1 MKQSRSG
8 AILEAEGGLYHMG
21 IFMQHLGEVKIPE
34 KHRAEY
40 AQQALKLLRAGGM
53 MTVEPVQLSGHKLY
67 LLSPPELD
75 EEGKAI
81 GHYNYLDENS
91 GERWCLNAKDG
102 WFGCGKVVG
111 RCFYRTVAAVHILTS
126 FWSTAYTATIIDGY
140 LIREKDYIGWIN
152 YVLGAQYTNY
162 RATQMWEI
170 GKLLHLDDD
179 SWVSRNS
186 DIGHLLEDFP
196 SECVD
201 RDQTE
206 AYLAAYHFDELCSV
220 LPPLTDKEREE
231 LLRTNTVTVQLI
243 YNHLQKAL
251 REYHQDGGTLAGAK
265 KCLIVPSD
273 EKWKMIRQQKKG
285 TRKSSLPFAF
295 FMTPPAVSVACIAK
309 EFDTAFWEIWDEI
322 GEQIPDGLHFDT
334 PEPCPAV
341 APLPTWK
348 VLGVAPDD
356 LAYYWTPDSG
366 MRFSDAF
373 QKRLTEW
380 RSELDSMTE
389 SIPPQDFLKTLADS
403 VAAGGHI
410 FFRDTFYEFISRQAE
425 PRIQAAVLLMGRLA
439 EREDE
444 NLKRFHAVL
453 GNSVLRRQVFD
464 F

>member
-1 MKQSRSG
+1 MKQGCSG

-21 IFMQHLGEVKIPE
+21 IFMQHLGEVKLPE
-34 KHRAEY
+34 EHRAEY

-81 GHYNYLDENS
+81 GHYNYLDANS

-102 WFGCGKVVG
+102 WFCCGKVVG

-170 GKLLHLDDD
+170 GKLLQLDNGY
-179 SWVSRNS
+179 WVHRNP
-186 DIGHLLEDFP
+186 DLGHLLEDYP
-196 SECVD
+196 PECAD
-201 RDQTE
+201 RDQTLS
-206 AYLAAYHFDELCSV
+206 YLAAYHFDELCSI
-220 LPPLTDKEREE
+220 LPPLTDEDWEE
-231 LLRTNTVTVQLI
+231 LKQSKMLTIQAIYDQL
-243 YNHLQKAL
+243 QSTL
-251 REYHQDGGTLAGAK
+251 REYHQNGGTIEGVK
-265 KCLIVPSD
+265 KFLIMPTE
-273 EKWKMIRQQKKG
+273 EKRQAIHQQKD
-285 TRKSSLPFAF
+285 TDQQYLLFAF
-295 FMTPPAVSVACIAK
+295 FMMPPAVSIACIAK
-309 EFDTAFWEIWDEI
+309 EFDAAFWEIWNEI
-322 GEQIPDGLHFDT
+322 GGQIPEVPRLYT
-334 PEPCPAV
+334 PEPCPSV
-341 APLPTWK
+341 EPLSTQR
-348 VLGVAPDD
+348 LLDLNPDD

-366 MRFSDAF
+366 MQFSDAF
-373 QKRLTEW
+373 QKQLTEW

-403 VAAGGHI
+403 IAAGGHI
-410 FFRDTFYEFISRQAE
+410 FFRDTFYEFIARQAE
-425 PRIQAAVLLMGRLA
+425 TKIQVAVLLMGRLA

-444 NLKRFHAVL
+444 DLKRFHAVL
-453 GNSVLRRQVFD
+453 GNPMLRKEVFG

>member
-1 MKQSRSG
+1 MG
-8 AILEAEGGLYHMG
+8 ADFTK
-21 IFMQHLGEVKIPE
+21 IF
-34 KHRAEY
+34 
-40 AQQALKLLRAGGM
+40 
-53 MTVEPVQLSGHKLY
+53 
-67 LLSPPELD
+67 
-75 EEGKAI
+75 
-81 GHYNYLDENS
+81 
-91 GERWCLNAKDG
+91 
-102 WFGCGKVVG
+102 
-111 RCFYRTVAAVHILTS
+111 
-126 FWSTAYTATIIDGY
+126 
-140 LIREKDYIGWIN
+140 IN
-152 YVLGAQYTNY
+152 T
-162 RATQMWEI
+162 
-170 GKLLHLDDD
+170 
-179 SWVSRNS
+179 
-186 DIGHLLEDFP
+186 
-196 SECVD
+196 
-201 RDQTE
+201 
-206 AYLAAYHFDELCSV
+206 YHFDELCSV

-231 LLRTNTVTVQLI
+231 LLQTNTVTVRLI

-273 EKWKMIRQQKKG
+273 EKWKMICQQKDKG

-322 GEQIPDGLHFDT
+322 GEQIPDGLHFDA

-341 APLPTWK
+341 APMPTWK

-389 SIPPQDFLKTLADS
+389 NIPPQDFLKTLADS
-403 VAAGGHI
+403 AAAGGHI

-425 PRIQAAVLLMGRLA
+425 TRIQAAVLLMGRLA

-444 NLKRFHAVL
+444 NFKRFHAVL
-453 GNSVLRRQVFD
+453 GNPVLRRQVFD